1 MIDRLIN
8 QSNPINN
15 ETIGSLFAERRNLR
29 LHMKQYEGKIISNV
43 FLQLYLSKI
52 SDALNDSNRAIEFN
66 QQNIETLS
74 VKW

>member
-29 LHMKQYEGKIISNV
+29 LHMKQYEGKIISNF
-43 FLQLYLSKI
+43 FLQLYLSKF
-52 SDALNDSNRAIEFN
+52 SDALNDSNRAIQFN
-66 QQNIETLS
+66 QENIEAFSLQS
-74 VKW
+74 